1 MPFEFVINE
10 HPTKVD
16 VPANMPL
23 LWVIRDVLNLRGTKY
38 GCGIALCGAC
48 TVHIDGEATRSCIT
62 EVSSVAGKRITTIE
76 GLSPDGSHPLQV
88 AWQEIDVPQCG
99 YCQAGQIMSAAA
111 LLAKNAR
118 PTDAQINEALDG
130 NLCRCGTYLRIR
142 EAINRAALRASGATG
157 APAAGKSKKPGTRQ
171 E

>member
-1 MPFEFVINE
+1 MPFEFVING
-10 HPTKVD
+10 HRTKVD

-48 TVHIDGEATRSCIT
+48 RVHIDGEATRSCIT
-62 EVSSVAGKRITTIE
+62 EVSSVAGKRITTVE

-88 AWQEIDVPQCG
+88 AWQEVDVPQCG

-118 PTDAQINEALDG
+118 PTDAQINEALEG
-130 NLCRCGTYLRIR
+130 NICRCGTYLRIR
-142 EAINRAALRASGATG
+142 EAIRRAALASGAQG
-157 APAAGKSKKPGTRQ
+157 APAAKKKG
-171 E
+171 